1 MKKKRIFIISLLMI
15 VALFLTSGCSVS
27 KKVRTNETKKF
38 TKSVLESNKKIKE
51 LNFYFI
57 RPSLNV
63 DLAYDGGLET
73 EEIEYLID
81 EFKTLIDI
89 EFMEKIGEKYWKGTR
104 PYGFNIYIHLDKIR
118 KDNYDYLLQSN
129 YRKYS
134 NKPDGPDNIDGYQSY
149 TIIDNNK
156 YEIIDITD
164 TWGIELSARNIRP
177 TGMTL
182 ICNQS
187 GGEST
192 GELHTGSYYFLE
204 EEIDG
209 KWIEVETLD
218 LEYDLAWTD
227 EAWVIPM
234 NDTVGWEVDWEWL
247 YGELPI
253 GRYRMGKEI
262 TDFRN
267 TGDYDTKNYYA
278 AFVIQ

>member
-1 MKKKRIFIISLLMI
+1 MI
-15 VALFLTSGCSVS
+15 VALFLTTGCSVS
-27 KKVRTNETKKF
+27 KKVRTEETKEF
-38 TKSVLESNKKIKE
+38 TKSVLESNKKVKE
-51 LNFYFI
+51 LNFYFR

-73 EEIEYLID
+73 EEIEDLID

-104 PYGFNIYIHLDKIR
+104 PYGFNIYIHIDKIR
-118 KDNYDYLLQSN
+118 KDNYDYLLESH
-129 YRKYS
+129 YRRYS

-156 YEIIDITD
+156 DELEKDLEDQSTD
-164 TWGIELSARNIRP
+164 TTDSWGMELSLRNIKS

-187 GGEST
+187 GGEPM

-204 EEIDG
+204 EKIDG
-209 KWIEVETLD
+209 EWIEVETLD

-227 EAWVIPM
+227 EAWAIPM
-234 NDTVGWEVDWEWL
+234 NDTVEWEVDWKWL

-267 TGDYDTKNYYA
+267 KGDYDTKIYYV
-278 AFVIQ
+278 AFEI